1 MKCPTC
7 NAPNPEGAQWCTICL
22 TSFVKKEPPPL
33 TPLSPAPAALD
44 PVAPSQT
51 STSTLEVKSGAVV
64 REGETLTWRCSRCD
78 STNPIEVN
86 SCPVCGASFFETFG
100 PTETATKTVP
110 ANRDPRVAAALS
122 MLPGA
127 GHLYLGLV
135 AEGVTRLI
143 FATWW
148 WATAIFLKSGAP
160 ILVMVRIVY
169 LLATLSLISVSALD
183 AYRAATQPK
192 LQPIFSRT
200 VIRASSLVLFTLLIL
215 GMLVAGTVARR

>member
-1 MKCPTC
+1 MKCSTC
-7 NAPNPEGAQWCTICL
+7 GAPNPEGAQWCTICL

-33 TPLSPAPAALD
+33 PSPSPAPAALD
-44 PVAPSQT
+44 PV
-51 STSTLEVKSGAVV
+51 V
-64 REGETLTWRCSRCD
+64 REGEALTWRCSRCD

-100 PTETATKTVP
+100 PAETATKTIP

-127 GHLYLGLV
+127 GHLYLGLI

-143 FATWW
+143 FAIWW
-148 WATAIFLKSGAP
+148 WATAIFLKSSTP

-169 LLATLSLISVSALD
+169 LLATLSLIALSALD
-183 AYRAATQPK
+183 AYRAATQPER
-192 LQPIFSRT
+192 QPIFSRT
-200 VIRASSLVLFTLLIL
+200 VIRASSLVLFTLLIV